1 MVKYDRI
8 LIKVSGEALS
18 AGSGIDA
25 NSLARTADTIK

>member
-25 NSLARTADTIK
+25 KALPARQTR